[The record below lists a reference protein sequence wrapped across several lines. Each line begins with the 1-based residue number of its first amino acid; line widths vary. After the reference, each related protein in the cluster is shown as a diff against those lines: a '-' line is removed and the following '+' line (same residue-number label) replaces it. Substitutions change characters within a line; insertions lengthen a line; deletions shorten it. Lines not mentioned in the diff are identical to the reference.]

1 MPSYLRRSAANTVVA
16 LFVSIGIGLMA
27 SGRSLA
33 DTSLQLEVIIN
44 GFPTHTI
51 ASFVQSDDGR
61 ISATATE
68 LAELGIRTGR
78 SPDSTVLV
86 GLDEIPTL
94 TYKYDER
101 SQQLLIT
108 VSDAQ
113 RIPRAYDASG
123 RPRLAPTPSEWG
135 GALNYDLLLASEDLA
150 ALPTWLVDATSLT
163 LDGRV
168 FSPYGTFSQSGYLS
182 ADGLWPSQI
191 FRLDTTYRY
200 SDHERLISYRVG
212 DAITGG
218 LPWTR
223 PVRIGGV
230 QAQRDF
236 SMRPDLVTIPLPTLS
251 GSAAVPS
258 TVEIFIDN
266 MRTYSQEVGAGPF
279 TISNVPIITDA
290 GEARIVVRDAMGRET
305 TRSVP
310 LYASAVLL
318 APGLTAFSA
327 EAGFPRVS
335 YGGAGDTYLGSPVV
349 AGTLRRGI
357 YDWLTVEGHGEVG
370 GGVLNAGAGA
380 ALATR
385 RNGTLTGAVAASVR
399 GDRLGAQLHLSYATR
414 LSNLRINFSSS
425 RTLGDYHDLASTVV
439 QTSGAPVG
447 PGRALDRIT
456 VGVPLP
462 FDRNMGLSAS
472 FIHAE
477 DSAGVQSNIVSA
489 SASRTLPGDASL
501 YGTAFADFGDQE
513 RYGVF
518 VGYARRLGPALSASA
533 SVSTSGSGTTVGVE
547 ASRPLGPSVG
557 SYGWRVRDAEGANQF
572 REASLSYRSAYALL
586 RGTVNHSPG
595 GARATVETSGSV
607 ATLGGRV
614 FFANR
619 IDDAFAIVRAGFPNV
634 PVFYDNRP
642 VGVTDA
648 RGEILIPSLR
658 SYDANKISIDPGN
671 LPVDAEIATV
681 RQVVAP
687 SDRAGVIVDFGVR
700 TSTSS
705 ALVVFSYED
714 GSFVPVGSTGKSE
727 TGEEFVVGY
736 DGQAF
741 LEDLAAQNAVTIETA
756 QGPCRARFAF
766 TPRPNEQT
774 VISSV
779 VCVRTAGS
787 SGQQEATR
795 LPTSQ
800 MALRLSTSP

>member
-1 MPSYLRRSAANTVVA
+1 
-16 LFVSIGIGLMA
+16 MA

-33 DTSLQLEVIIN
+33 ETDLQLEVLIN
-44 GFPTHTI
+44 GVPTHTI
-51 ASFVQSDDGR
+51 ASFVRSDDGR
-61 ISATATE
+61 ISATAAE

-78 SPDSTVLV
+78 SADSTVLV
-86 GLDEIPTL
+86 GLDEIPTV

-108 VSDAQ
+108 IADSQ
-113 RIPRAYDASG
+113 RIPRAYDASS
-123 RPRLAPTPSEWG
+123 RPRVAPTPSEWG
-135 GALNYDLLLASEDLA
+135 AALNYDLLLTSEDLA
-150 ALPTWLVDATSLT
+150 ALPAWLVDTASLT

-168 FSPYGTFSQSGYLS
+168 FSPYGTFSQSAYVS
-182 ADGLWPSQI
+182 ADGLWPPEF

-200 SDHERLISYRVG
+200 SDHKGLISYRLG
-212 DAITGG
+212 DAITSS

-230 QAQRDF
+230 QAERDF

-290 GEARIVVRDAMGRET
+290 GEARIVVRDATGRET
-305 TRSVP
+305 TRTVP
-310 LYASAVLL
+310 LYSSAVLL
-318 APGLTAFSA
+318 APGLMTFSA

-335 YGGAGDTYLGSPVV
+335 YGGAGDTYLGSPVI

-357 YDWLTVEGHGEVG
+357 WDWLTLEGHAEAG
-370 GGVLNAGAGA
+370 GGVVNAGAGA
-380 ALATR
+380 ALATKR
-385 RNGTLTGAVAASVR
+385 YGTLSAALAASLQ
-399 GDRLGAQLHLSYATR
+399 DQHLGGQIHLSYATR
-414 LSNLRINFSSS
+414 LANLRVNFSSS
-425 RTLGDYHDLASTVV
+425 RTLGDYADLASTVV
-439 QTSGAPVG
+439 QGSGTPVG
-447 PGRALDRIT
+447 PARALDRIT
-456 VGVPLP
+456 VGIPLP
-462 FDRNMGLSAS
+462 FDRNVGLSAS

-477 DSAGVQSNIVSA
+477 DAAGVQSNIVSA
-489 SASRTLPGDASL
+489 SASRTMPGDASL
-501 YGTAFADFGDQE
+501 FGTAFADFGHQE

-518 VGYARRLGPALSASA
+518 VGYARRLGPTLSASA
-533 SVSTSGSGTTVGVE
+533 SVSTTGSGTTVSVE
-547 ASRPLGPSVG
+547 ASRPLGPTAG
-557 SYGWRVRDAEGANQF
+557 SYGWRVRDAEGANRF

-586 RGTVNHSPG
+586 RGTVGQSPG
-595 GARATVETSGSV
+595 GVRATAQASGSV

-619 IDDAFAIVRAGFPNV
+619 IDDAFAVVRAGFPNV

-687 SDRAGVIVDFGVR
+687 ADRAGVIVDFGVR
-700 TSTSS
+700 TDTSS
-705 ALVVFSYED
+705 ALVVFRYDD
-714 GSFVPVGSTGKSE
+714 GSFVPVGSIGKGA

-741 LEDLAAQNAVTIETA
+741 LEDLAAQNTVTIETA
-756 QGPCRARFAF
+756 EGPCRASFGF
-766 TPRPNEQT
+766 TPRRNEQT

-779 VCVRTAGS
+779 VCVRSAGA
-787 SGQQEATR
+787 GQQDAAGPP
-795 LPTSQ
+795 LSQ
-800 MALRLSTSP
+800 LALRLSKSP